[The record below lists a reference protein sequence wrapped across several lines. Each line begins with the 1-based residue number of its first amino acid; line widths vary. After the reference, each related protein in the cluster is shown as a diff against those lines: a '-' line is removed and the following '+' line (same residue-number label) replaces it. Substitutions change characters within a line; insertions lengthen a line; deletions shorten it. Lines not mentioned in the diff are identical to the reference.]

1 MNSCSSS
8 TILPSAGERV
18 PPQVHRPYLARLGR
32 RRQHH
37 SRCGGGPSVSS
48 LAAKPPLQLRIQP
61 PLHPL
66 VVYHPSFAHQFH
78 PATGGSRTGAVLRPV
93 RAAALATGRPPAAAA
108 HTDTSHDESGSARRP
123 VARRPLLAS
132 ASLSLPAFA
141 LLFFF
146 SSSRSG
152 IGKLTRR
159 SRVAKVEIPPQ
170 LRDLQAQWES
180 PGPFRGAAF
189 STAFSPINCA
199 IEFQF

>member
-8 TILPSAGERV
+8 TILPSAGERFLREV
-18 PPQVHRPYLARLGR
+18 NPYLAGLGR

-37 SRCGGGPSVSS
+37 SRCGGGPLVSS
-48 LAAKPPLQLRIQP
+48 LCSEAQLQLHIP
-61 PLHPL
+61 PLHAL
-66 VVYHPSFAHQFH
+66 VVYHPSFAHQLH

-93 RAAALATGRPPAAAA
+93 GAAATGRPPAAG

-141 LLFFF
+141 LFFFF

-180 PGPFRGAAF
+180 PDLSEERR
-189 STAFSPINCA
+189 SPRLLTHKLCYRVSILT
-199 IEFQF
+199 

>member
-8 TILPSAGERV
+8 TILPSAGERFLREV
-18 PPQVHRPYLARLGR
+18 NPYLARLGR

-48 LAAKPPLQLRIQP
+48 LAAKPQLQLHIQ

-66 VVYHPSFAHQFH
+66 VVYHPSFAHQLH
-78 PATGGSRTGAVLRPV
+78 HATGGSRTGAVLRPV
-93 RAAALATGRPPAAAA
+93 GAAATGRPPAAG

-132 ASLSLPAFA
+132 ASPSLPAFA
-141 LLFFF
+141 LFFFF

-152 IGKLTRR
+152 IGKFTRR

-180 PGPFRGAAF
+180 PDL
-189 STAFSPINCA
+189 SP
-199 IEFQF
+199 ERRSPRPSYP